1 MTPNPCHQFTRQSSI
16 ISSSRLP
23 TPIEVKCDNDDLE
36 PLNQC
41 SHSARTIAMEPP
53 AKRPRQGLAPY
64 DDADADDELFLE
76 PEEINAQRDPAVQL
90 EQSRAVAAY
99 KLKSRWEHIFEKYGK
114 DFTDEGDEIDMATG
128 EVVVDNGHIRS
139 LEDADDTKSV
149 APSEDDIDEEERILH
164 GKGGGGQLS
173 RLAPGTLMRD
183 TSYHGQL
190 PAMGPSLFGTPRLS
204 TMFSPGIQFPT
215 PLPLGSFRSFSSFVT
230 PNKPVEPTWE
240 VPELPIEAYEYS
252 ARAMSKVMPRKVA
265 RRSLAAVQDSDGDDD
280 DILMGDSSSRR
291 QETEKRQAVSPIAPA
306 VTPPARLLLTQTPA
320 TPIPKSLEPSSTVD
334 EVSGEELAAHL
345 AAALH
350 AVDDSPEGSRLPTP
364 PPTDR
369 ESNTALE
376 PREPAKISSLAT
388 KRNRRRIE
396 VVIVQYAKKLPIP
409 PDVVAED
416 PEDASIPKSDARMGE
431 GSGDTD
437 NRSAVL
443 PSGERE
449 PVIQQSSATCET
461 TPANEAA
468 RTPEP
473 EPQTPELQLP
483 ELHPPRPVTP
493 TEAAQPAETADAVQA
508 ETPPSVRRRR
518 RDRINPRLG
527 VPESSELTHR
537 PIRHARQSDV
547 QTKLKKPPRQS
558 LPSVETKSKAKN
570 SANKNRRHTLPA
582 SFPNVQPGSTAN
594 DHQDDDIFDIPQDE
608 DIILEQQD
616 QQQTPGE
623 RASRLK
629 APRQEKAPQQPELAP
644 APVIEQFSRNMIDSA
659 YDFSDEEEL
668 FLPRQ
673 GKQITAPNSK
683 QASVS
688 QQAPGKRRG
697 RPPKASKPPPPRE
710 QSPPLEPSPPP
721 KPSPPRGKAFRSDRK
736 RLPTTEKPGND
747 IPHDNRQLFVPSPPG
762 KSLPPASQK
771 PNKIAQRL
779 FDMRKQL
786 KESRITGEPASSP
799 PEQDVTQ
806 EQPPA
811 LDQRRTATIETPV
824 PVPKIPAFDRRLA
837 MRRKHP
843 EPSTG
848 IEELPSSPPRLDFV
862 REHSPVPDQTLV
874 VETPVPVP
882 QVPHVEGSVVRK
894 RRRLEPS
901 HEVEEGLPSSS
912 RADVVQEHE
921 SVLDQTPAIE
931 TPVPTPILPH
941 VDSSPT
947 KRRKRPSAPTRLE
960 EIPNSPPGIDLI
972 HRQPDRQPKTPS
984 HRANHKTPASRL
996 SSSRP
1001 STSKHS
1007 IISLVSDD
1015 EDEDELSLT
1024 LEQISPLKVQSDG
1037 KKQRQLML
1045 SESKRNRKTATPN
1058 SASSVKR
1065 SAINRARMLRTHKNK
1080 ARWRRST
1087 GMSISSP
1094 APDLIRTPGG
1104 TMRKCGEDG
1113 FKCERDFCFVC
1124 L

>member
-1 MTPNPCHQFTRQSSI
+1 
-16 ISSSRLP
+16 
-23 TPIEVKCDNDDLE
+23 
-36 PLNQC
+36 
-41 SHSARTIAMEPP
+41 MEPP
-53 AKRPRQGLAPY
+53 AKRSRQGPAPY

-114 DFTDEGDEIDMATG
+114 DFTDEGDEIDIATG

-139 LEDADDTKSV
+139 LDDADDTKSV
-149 APSEDDIDEEERILH
+149 APSEGDMDEEERILH

-190 PAMGPSLFGTPRLS
+190 PAMSPSLFGTPRLS

-230 PNKPVEPTWE
+230 PNKPVESTWE

-252 ARAMSKVMPRKVA
+252 ARAMSKVIPRKVA

-280 DILMGDSSSRR
+280 DILMGNSSSRG
-291 QETEKRQAVSPIAPA
+291 QGTGKPQAVSPIAPA
-306 VTPPARLLLTQTPA
+306 VAPPARLLLTQTPA
-320 TPIPKSLEPSSTVD
+320 TPAPKSQEPSSTVD
-334 EVSGEELAAHL
+334 EVSGQELTAHL

-364 PPTDR
+364 PPTDQ
-369 ESNTALE
+369 ESNMAPV
-376 PREPAKISSLAT
+376 PREPTNLISTAM
-388 KRNRRRIE
+388 KRSRRRIE
-396 VVIVQYAKKLPIP
+396 VVIVQYSKKLPIP

-416 PEDASIPKSDARMGE
+416 TEDASIPESDAQTVE
-431 GSGDTD
+431 SSGDAD
-437 NRSAVL
+437 NISAVL
-443 PSGERE
+443 PSGGRE
-449 PVIQQSSATCET
+449 PVVQQSSATDET
-461 TPANEAA
+461 TTTANEAA
-468 RTPEP
+468 CTPEP

-483 ELHPPRPVTP
+483 EPQPPQLHPPQPVTP
-493 TEAAQPAETADAVQA
+493 TEAAQPAEMADAVQA
-508 ETPPSVRRRR
+508 ETPPSVRHRR
-518 RDRINPRLG
+518 RDRINPRLR

-547 QTKLKKPPRQS
+547 QTKLKKPSRQS
-558 LPSVETKSKAKN
+558 LPCLATKSKAKN
-570 SANKNRRHTLPA
+570 SAIKNRRHTLPA
-582 SFPNVQPGSTAN
+582 AFPDVQPGSTAN
-594 DHQDDDIFDIPQDE
+594 DYQDDDIFDIPQDD

-616 QQQTPGE
+616 QQTPGE
-623 RASRLK
+623 QASRPK
-629 APRQEKAPQQPELAP
+629 APRQEKASQQPGLAP

-659 YDFSDEEEL
+659 YGFSDEEEL

-673 GKQITAPNSK
+673 GKQTTVPNNK

-688 QQAPGKRRG
+688 QQAPAKRRG
-697 RPPKASKPPPPRE
+697 RPPKVSKPPPPRE
-710 QSPPLEPSPPP
+710 QSPPP
-721 KPSPPRGKAFRSDRK
+721 KPSPPRGKSFRSDGK
-736 RLPTTEKPGND
+736 RLPTTEKPGDD
-747 IPHDNRQLFVPSPPG
+747 IIHDNRQLFAQGSPS
-762 KSLPPASQK
+762 KSLPPASRK
-771 PNKIAQRL
+771 PTKLAQRL
-779 FDMRKQL
+779 FDMRKQV
-786 KESRITGEPASSP
+786 KESRITDEPASSP
-799 PEQDVTQ
+799 LEKDVAQ
-806 EQPPA
+806 EQPLA
-811 LDQRRTATIETPV
+811 LDQRGTTVIETPV
-824 PVPKIPAFDRRLA
+824 PVPKSPPIDRRLA
-837 MRRKHP
+837 MRRKHL

-862 REHSPVPDQTLV
+862 QEHSPVPDQTLA
-874 VETPVPVP
+874 VETPVSVP
-882 QVPHVEGSVVRK
+882 PVPHVKGSVVRK
-894 RRRLEPS
+894 RRHPEPS

-912 RADVVQEHE
+912 SRVDAVQEHE
-921 SVLDQTPAIE
+921 PVLDQTSAIE
-931 TPVPTPILPH
+931 TPLPTPIIPR

-947 KRRKRPSAPTRLE
+947 KRRKRPSAPTTIE
-960 EIPNSPPGIDLI
+960 ELPTSPAGIDLI
-972 HRQPDRQPKTPS
+972 HPQSDRQPKTPS
-984 HRANHKTPASRL
+984 HRTKHKTPTSRL

-1001 STSKHS
+1001 STSKQS

-1037 KKQRQLML
+1037 KKRRQSVL
-1045 SESKRNRKTATPN
+1045 SQANRNRKPATPN
-1058 SASSVKR
+1058 PASSVKR

-1094 APDLIRTPGG
+1094 AADLVRTPGG